1 MPRAFSHEPLNV
13 HALKIQTQRKP
24 SLIKGTG
31 VTFNIGMEINFY
43 GFDSATAPHNERK
56 TKNKAS
62 SLTTD
67 YFVKSSFQYRLLM
80 LIISRLV
87 LRKSIRNSLRLYEEI
102 EKKQG
107 HQIIVTYY

>member
-43 GFDSATAPHNERK
+43 GFDSATAPHNESK

-67 YFVKSSFQYRLLM
+67 YFKSSFQYRLLM
-80 LIISRLV
+80 LVISRLV
-87 LRKSIRNSLRLYEEI
+87 SRKSTRNSLRLYEEI